1 MEQLNHPGVRSKIE
15 LVHPGETM
23 GKKSKSR
30 KLAEAFGRAEQVAA
44 LPYRLRDEG
53 LEFLVITSRRRKRL
67 IVPKGWPMQ
76 GKENS
81 AAAAIEADEEAGV
94 KGVIA
99 ASPVGSF
106 KYLKDVGPRAVPVI
120 AAVFPLQV
128 KKVKSRWKERKERKR
143 MWLSADEAVAR
154 LDDGELSDL
163 VKRYAEAFS
172 REPSKAD

>member
-106 KYLKDVGPRAVPVI
+106 NYLKGRSSRCPCDCRSVSPASQESQIALERA
-120 AAVFPLQV
+120 
-128 KKVKSRWKERKERKR
+128 ERAK
-143 MWLSADEAVAR
+143 AHVA
-154 LDDGELSDL
+154 
-163 VKRYAEAFS
+163 
-172 REPSKAD
+172 